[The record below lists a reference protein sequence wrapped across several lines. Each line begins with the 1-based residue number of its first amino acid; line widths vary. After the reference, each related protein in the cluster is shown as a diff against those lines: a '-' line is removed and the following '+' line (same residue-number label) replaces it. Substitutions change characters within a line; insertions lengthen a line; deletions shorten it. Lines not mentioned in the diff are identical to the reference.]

1 MISKIHYICNKCD
14 KEVQVSVNVTDN
26 EDIEILILPCENCL
40 EDSREKGYT
49 EGYNFGC
56 EDGENLDSDCK

>member
-26 EDIEILILPCENCL
+26 EDIEILLIPCENCL
-40 EDSREKGYT
+40 EESRKEGHTKGYE
-49 EGYNFGC
+49 EGYENC
-56 EDGENLDSDCK
+56 ESEY